1 MKSQRLIRTFVISFA
16 FLVVAVSGQNG
27 PSIPSWVHP
36 GLTVTYDGVSAFMR
50 NGQPSQS
57 VQVVMTTHVTAVAGG
72 KVSGSTLFQTVGTPL
87 RSTHAWTCTSAGN
100 CSGDA
105 TGFSGQ
111 FWVDPANPT
120 ASVHGAH
127 GEPYTING
135 HSPYSYGGHTWDST
149 TMSYKNPATGWQLF
163 MVFETKTGLVLAY
176 SETSPGQ
183 QVHTYFKG
191 MSQ

>member
-1 MKSQRLIRTFVISFA
+1 MKPARLSRVFVIA
-16 FLVVAVSGQNG
+16 LTFLVVAVSGQNG

-36 GLTVTYDGVSAFMR
+36 GLTVTYDGVSAFVR
-50 NGQPSQS
+50 NGQFSQS
-57 VQVVMTTHVTAVAGG
+57 IQVLMTTRVSAVGG
-72 KVSGSTLFQTVGTPL
+72 GRVSANTTFQTVGTPL
-87 RSTHAWTCTSAGN
+87 RSNIAWTCTATGN
-100 CSGDA
+100 CG
-105 TGFSGQ
+105 TGTSAQ

-120 ASVHGAH
+120 ASFHGAH

-149 TMSYKNPATGWQLF
+149 TMSYNNPATGWQLF
-163 MVFETKTGLVLAY
+163 AVFETKTGLILAY